1 MIHEEISYSVNK
13 IPVGHGSHPERN
25 SKQYQISY
33 INPRLKFLIQTQQRS
48 YEKFDGHPLP
58 SFVEHRIW
66 QPQLQDMP
74 TTVYQS
80 HAGRTFVEHRAIS
93 LREHERISDRG
104 LDRRIDRSGSRTET
118 CTYSRQYED
127 SRFFEFSR
135 HTIHVLVR
143 LKRNDGLEKR
153 WPVQSRRVKPF
164 SCVGERQVLRR
175 VFLNRGSIH
184 DISLTIFAQIRWQL
198 AVGRRCRCRGRR

>member
-1 MIHEEISYSVNK
+1 MKSSMAILCHPLLSIEF
-13 IPVGHGSHPERN
+13 GSHNCKICQPPYTN
-25 SKQYQISY
+25 HMQ
-33 INPRLKFLIQTQQRS
+33 
-48 YEKFDGHPLP
+48 
-58 SFVEHRIW
+58 VE
-66 QPQLQDMP
+66 L
-74 TTVYQS
+74 
-80 HAGRTFVEHRAIS
+80 RAIF
-93 LREHERISDRG
+93 LREHERLSDRG

-127 SRFFEFSR
+127 SRFSR
-135 HTIHVLVR
+135 VLSSHVLVR

-164 SCVGERQVLRR
+164 SCVGERQVSRR

-198 AVGRRCRCRGRR
+198 AVGRRCRCRGRRRSRRRR

>member
-80 HAGRTFVEHRAIS
+80 HARIEHSSSIVRSPCVNTNASLTAASIVGSIDPDREPKRARTLDSTRIQDFRVLSSHNTRPRSVEA
-93 LREHERISDRG
+93 
-104 LDRRIDRSGSRTET
+104 
-118 CTYSRQYED
+118 
-127 SRFFEFSR
+127 
-135 HTIHVLVR
+135 
-143 LKRNDGLEKR
+143 KR
-153 WPVQSRRVKPF
+153 WIGKKMARP
-164 SCVGERQVLRR
+164 
-175 VFLNRGSIH
+175 
-184 DISLTIFAQIRWQL
+184 ISSGQTF
-198 AVGRRCRCRGRR
+198 